1 MDYVL
6 LSTMNHFDFDNL
18 SIVFKK
24 NKIKFFYKS
33 CLQSSLEA
41 GWALP
46 GSSFNEKMIFV
57 HQSDLKSAKK
67 ILATYLTDYYD
78 E

>member
-1 MDYVL
+1 MDYAL
-6 LSTMNHFDFDNL
+6 LATVNHFDFHNL

-24 NKIKFFYKS
+24 NKINFFHKS
-33 CLQSSLEA
+33 CFQSSLDA

-57 HQSDLKSAKK
+57 YQSDLKIAKK

-78 E
+78 